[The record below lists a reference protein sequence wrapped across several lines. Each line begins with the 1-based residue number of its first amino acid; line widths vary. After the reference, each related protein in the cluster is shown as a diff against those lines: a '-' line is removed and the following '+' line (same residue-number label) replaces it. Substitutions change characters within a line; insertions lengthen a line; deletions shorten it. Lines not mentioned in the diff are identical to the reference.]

1 MGTRFITRVDTRV
14 WTVHAALPR
23 KLLAWPNLPERGE
36 QGEGCLR
43 GGDERVTGSEATA
56 SNARLDGAGVAAAA
70 PVAVDRVPLRGAG
83 LPPGFSLPAR
93 RQTQERGGAAGLVSG
108 AKCEPTQSIPAGA
121 DSSWTEKR
129 PSYCPGLAPKA
140 GRAAAQR
147 LTETVLPAQFHPLL

>member
-83 LPPGFSLPAR
+83 PPAR
-93 RQTQERGGAAGLVSG
+93 VLTAGSPPDPRARRGRGARIWS
-108 AKCEPTQSIPAGA
+108 EM
-121 DSSWTEKR
+121 
-129 PSYCPGLAPKA
+129 
-140 GRAAAQR
+140 
-147 LTETVLPAQFHPLL
+147 